1 MLNKKELVDLGY
13 NICPDPDQPG
23 KWYWRN
29 DQDASE
35 ISFESEAAAILAA
48 SQDVESWG
56 ALSRCDNCGKVHNA
70 HTMNEI
76 ADLLER
82 MDQNGPMPSGECPD
96 CGALCYEIEK
106 DPEWGTVMDFFG
118 LDPSYMWQAEQV
130 IDYTQKYHEALGETE
145 TKKEEAAK
153 ALAFVR
159 KVAELKKWGELDEEG
174 NPFEP
179 SDGGDDS
186 HSCLMGLID
195 EARDIGVS

>member
-1 MLNKKELVDLGY
+1 MLNKEELADLGY
-13 NICPDPDQPG
+13 NICPDPDQEG

-35 ISFESEAAAILAA
+35 ISFDSEAAATLAA
-48 SQDVESWG
+48 AQDAEIRP
-56 ALSRCDNCGKVHNA
+56 LSRCDNCGKVHSEQTLVEA
-70 HTMNEI
+70 K
-76 ADLLER
+76 DLSMR
-82 MDQNGPMPSGECPD
+82 TDPNGPVPTGECPD

-106 DPEWGTVMDFFG
+106 DPEWETVMDFFG
-118 LDPSYMWQAEQV
+118 LDPSFMWQAEDV

-174 NPFEP
+174 EPFEP
-179 SDGGDDS
+179 SDGVEDS
-186 HSCLMGLID
+186 HDCLMDLID